1 MTLVISVAEQR
12 VSLGFS
18 APPPILPAAQHPSL
32 VTLMT
37 CTSLMRRLV
46 EEEDLIAMQ
55 QIWSK
60 SYRPHMRPPQSVVLE
75 IGDGEDGVW

>member
-18 APPPILPAAQHPSL
+18 APPPILPAAQHPSP

-46 EEEDLIAMQ
+46 EEDLIAMQ

-60 SYRPHMRPPQSVVLE
+60 SYRPEPTVAPEPLVPTEVF
-75 IGDGEDGVW
+75 I

>member
-12 VSLGFS
+12 VSLRFS

-60 SYRPHMRPPQSVVLE
+60 SYRPEPTVAPEPLVPTEVF
-75 IGDGEDGVW
+75 I